1 MPIFERRS
9 EINAPA
15 AALFDWHMRPGAFE
29 RLAPP
34 WEPVELVSSEPLAEG
49 SRAIIRMQLA
59 PGISTKWI
67 AEHSHII
74 ANEQFRDVA
83 LSGPFRQWEHTHR
96 MERRDGERSV
106 LVDHIEYQPRLAFL
120 ANLVAGRL
128 IRSKLE
134 RTFAYRH
141 RVTASDI
148 DFHRR
153 TSGDSVMK
161 IAIGGS
167 TGLVGNELVSFL
179 STGGHQL
186 ARLVRG
192 SKGASGPHQ
201 AIAWNPAQG
210 TIDAAGLEGCD
221 AVVHLGGDNIAHGRW
236 TAGKKR
242 LIRDSRVISTQ
253 FLAKTLANLSRPP
266 KVFVCA
272 SAIGFYGDRGDEVL
286 TEDSA
291 PGSRFLSE
299 VCREWEAA
307 TAPARDAGIR
317 VVDLRIGV
325 VLTPKG
331 AALKKML
338 TPFKLGL
345 GGIVGSGQQW
355 WSWVALDDVCRAIEF
370 AIATDSL
377 SGPVNCVAPEC
388 MTNRDFTKT
397 LGRVIR
403 RPTLFPMPAFVVKTI
418 FGEMGEELLLGSSRV
433 VPTRLQQAGF
443 QFACPQLES
452 GLRHMLG
459 R

>member
-1 MPIFERRS
+1 MPQFERRS

-15 AALFDWHMRPGAFE
+15 SALYQWHVRPGAFE

-34 WEPVELVSSEPLAEG
+34 WEPIRLVSSEPLAVG
-49 SRAIIRMQLA
+49 SRAVIQMQLA
-59 PGISTKWI
+59 PGVWTNWI
-67 AEHSHII
+67 AEHRDLIPD
-74 ANEQFRDVA
+74 EQFRDIA
-83 LSGPFRQWEHTHR
+83 LSGPFAKWEHTHR
-96 MERRDGERSV
+96 MEPIDAERSW
-106 LVDHIEYQPRLAFL
+106 LVDRIDYQPPLGFL
-120 ANLVAGRL
+120 GNVIGGRL
-128 IRSKLE
+128 IRAKLE

-141 RVTASDI
+141 RVTASDLE
-148 DFHRR
+148 FHRR
-153 TSGDSVMK
+153 TLGETAMK

-167 TGLVGNELVSFL
+167 TGLVGSELVSFL

-186 ARLVRG
+186 VRLLRG
-192 SKGASGPHQ
+192 TKEKSGPHQ
-201 AIAWNPAQG
+201 AVAWNPAQG
-210 TIDAAGLEGCD
+210 TIDAGGLEGCD

-242 LIRDSRVISTQ
+242 LIRDSRVNSTQ
-253 FLAKTLANLSRPP
+253 LLASTLATLKQPP

-286 TEDSA
+286 TEESA
-291 PGSRFLSE
+291 PGPKFLSD
-299 VCREWEAA
+299 VCREWEEA
-307 TAPARDAGIR
+307 TASARDAGIR
-317 VVDLRIGV
+317 VVNLRIGV

-345 GGIVGSGQQW
+345 GGIVGSGRQW

-370 AIATDSL
+370 CIANDSM

-388 MTNRDFTKT
+388 LTNRNFTKT

-403 RPTLFPMPAFVVKTI
+403 RPTLFPMPAFVVKLL
-418 FGEMGEELLLGSSRV
+418 FGEMGEELLLGSNRV
-433 VPTRLQQAGF
+433 MPTRLEQAGF
-443 QFACPQLES
+443 EFSCPTLD
-452 GLRHMLG
+452 GALRHMLG